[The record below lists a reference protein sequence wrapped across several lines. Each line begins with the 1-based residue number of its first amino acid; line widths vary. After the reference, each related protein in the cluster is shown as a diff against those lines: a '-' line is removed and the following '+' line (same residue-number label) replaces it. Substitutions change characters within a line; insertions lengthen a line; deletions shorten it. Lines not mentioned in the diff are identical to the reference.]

1 MARRSRH
8 ITDRIAN
15 KVSETRDTLGYHG
28 ENSVPGPSTNPSTNL
43 IINDILLRSVGRLA
57 RMTVEKAI
65 LGKRYGSQ
73 FAKDAVENRSLMH
86 TLTAYGVTKVATRS
100 IPGAAL
106 VTGGLLAKTLFDR
119 SKSLRASRRA
129 GDKALREQG
138 ED

>member
-15 KVSETRDTLGYHG
+15 KVSETTDTLGYHG

-43 IINDILLRSVGRLA
+43 IINDIMLRSVGRLA

-65 LGKRYGSQ
+65 LGQRYGRQ
-73 FAKDAVENRSLMH
+73 FAKNAVENRSLLH

-106 VTGGLLAKTLFDR
+106 ISGGLLVKTLFDR
-119 SKSLRASRRA
+119 SQSSRKARRA
-129 GDKALREQG
+129 GDESLRKQG
-138 ED
+138 EE